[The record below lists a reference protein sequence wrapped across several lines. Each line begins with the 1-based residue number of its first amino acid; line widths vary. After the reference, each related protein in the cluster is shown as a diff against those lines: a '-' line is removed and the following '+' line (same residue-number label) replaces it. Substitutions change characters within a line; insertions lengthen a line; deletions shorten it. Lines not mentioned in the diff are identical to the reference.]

1 MSINKKILGV
11 QKMDVPFP
19 FINGRT
25 DGRDMVGNPKK
36 ECEKEL
42 LRRLKF
48 PSANSGSVA
57 GDIFIISEELSK
69 RLKLDRSVIISKV
82 LNSLSLLEI
91 NSQWNERTY

>member
-1 MSINKKILGV
+1 
-11 QKMDVPFP
+11 MDVPFP

-25 DGRDMVGNPKK
+25 GGMDMVSNPKK
-36 ECEKEL
+36 ECEKGL

-57 GDIFIISEELSK
+57 GETFRISEELLK

-82 LNSLSLLEI
+82 FDSLSQLGEP
-91 NSQWNERTY
+91 W